1 MMSPGLPTERIL
13 LAATPELLREVRA
26 LFKEYASS
34 LGLDLSFQ
42 DFAAEMASLP
52 GIYAPPDGVLL
63 VAMIADK
70 AAGCVGVRRL
80 GSDVCEMR
88 RLFVRHPFRGKGLGR
103 RLSLATLERARELG
117 YRSMCLDTLP
127 WMREALGLYQS
138 LGFAPVPPYRVSPVG
153 GTVFLGRELK

>member
-1 MMSPGLPTERIL
+1 MMSPSLPTEQIF
-13 LAATPELLREVRA
+13 LAATPELVREVRA

-63 VAMIADK
+63 VAMVAGR
-70 AAGCVGVRRL
+70 AAGCVGVRRF
-80 GSDVCEMR
+80 GPEICEMKR
-88 RLFVRHPFRGKGLGR
+88 HYVRHPFRGKGLGR
-103 RLSLATLERARELG
+103 RLSLATLDRARELG
-117 YRSMCLDTLP
+117 YRSMYLDTLP

-138 LGFAPVPPYRVSPVG
+138 LGFAPIPAYRVGPVA
-153 GTVFLGRELK
+153 GTVFLGRELT